1 MTTVDI
7 AAWRAR
13 VRVDAPGGHGVA
25 IGLLLADLAE
35 PRTGTIQVDPT
46 VVRRL
51 VEGGRVHPVGLRRLF
66 AKFVAAGLL
75 VSLFPGVGDRWG
87 VYALALP
94 QHPACTPHRS
104 IRSVALL
111 SGRRGPSRPSRRPGS
126 RCRSG
131 RTAR

>member
-7 AAWRAR
+7 PSWRAA
-13 VRVDAPGGHGVA
+13 VRAGAPGGHGLA
-25 IGLLLADLAE
+25 FGLLLADLAE

-87 VYALALP
+87 VYALVLP
-94 QHPACTPHRS
+94 QNRAYAPHRS
-104 IRSVALL
+104 VRSVVRP
-111 SGRRGPSRPSRRPGS
+111 GRRRRPRPSRRPAS
-126 RCRSG
+126 RCRSDRTG
-131 RTAR
+131 R